1 MKLTLRTC
9 AVVHTHMHA
18 CIAHAPCVRSS
29 ARGMM
34 TRSRRN
40 AWHGPTTA
48 MARWS
53 SKVTCNMMQCY
64 MSCDATM
71 LMIHNNYDATT
82 TTTANMRHAMR
93 THRSCD
99 DMHACRA
106 YTCAAAQFIGLH
118 VDRRTC
124 FPMTTVWERPCGVT
138 HATRPRMCM
147 CTCISCTHTRASC
160 THNMHAA
167 GNIYARGIS
176 FVSARRRAR
185 RNYYSSRD

>member
-18 CIAHAPCVRSS
+18 CVAHAPCVRSS

-64 MSCDATM
+64 MSCDTTM

-106 YTCAAAQFIGLH
+106 YTCTAAQFIGLH

-138 HATRPRMCM
+138 HATRPRMHVHRLVHARIARVRTTCM
-147 CTCISCTHTRASC
+147 QQATSMPEGFH
-160 THNMHAA
+160 
-167 GNIYARGIS
+167 
-176 FVSARRRAR
+176 FVSARG
-185 RNYYSSRD
+185 RDGTTIALETE

>member
-48 MARWS
+48 IARWS
-53 SKVTCNMMQCY
+53 SKVTYNMMQCY
-64 MSCDATM
+64 MSCDTTM

-106 YTCAAAQFIGLH
+106 YTCTAAQFIGLH

-138 HATRPRMCM
+138 HATRPRMHVHLM
-147 CTCISCTHTRASC
+147 HTRVYVRTRTTCMQQATSMLEGF
-160 THNMHAA
+160 HLFRPAA
-167 GNIYARGIS
+167 ARDGTTI
-176 FVSARRRAR
+176 ALETE
-185 RNYYSSRD
+185 